1 MISMMIADISDQ
13 KIRALLEFA
22 PDAIVLTN
30 DAGKIVLVN
39 LQTEALF
46 GYPRQEL
53 LGKQVETLL
62 PERFRSQHL
71 HQRKAY
77 ADAPRPRV
85 MGSANGKVLGL
96 RKNGGEFPVEIS
108 LNQLASDGGALT
120 MSTIRDVSLRVS
132 AEEKFL
138 ASLKELEDF
147 KAALDQH
154 AIVATTDP
162 QGRIIYAN
170 DQFCRLS
177 KYSREELIGQ
187 DHRILNSG
195 YHSKGFFR
203 DLWTTIGGGRVWK
216 GEIRNRAKDG
226 SFYWVDATIVPLLGP
241 DGKPIQYVA
250 IRTEI
255 TARKRAEED
264 RESLIQE
271 LTKALNEVKTLSGLL
286 PICAGCKKVRDDSG
300 YWNQIEAYITQH
312 SSATFSHSY
321 CPECSV
327 KYFGNIGLPRKKTD
341 PGT

>member
-1 MISMMIADISDQ
+1 MMIADIGDQ

-22 PDAIVLTN
+22 PDAIVLSN
-30 DAGKIVLVN
+30 EAGKIVLVN

-53 LGKQVETLL
+53 LGKEVEVLL
-62 PERFRSQHL
+62 PERFRSEHIHERQ
-71 HQRKAY
+71 AY
-77 ADAPRPRV
+77 AAAPQPRA
-85 MGSANGKVLGL
+85 MRGPKGQLLGL

-120 MSTIRDVSLRVS
+120 MSTIRDVSVRVS
-132 AEEKFL
+132 AEEKLRAF
-138 ASLKELEDF
+138 LKELEDF

-162 QGRIIYAN
+162 QGRITYAN
-170 DQFCRLS
+170 DQFCRVS
-177 KYSREELIGQ
+177 KFSREELIGQ
-187 DHRILNSG
+187 DHRLLNSG
-195 YHSKGFFR
+195 YHPKEFFR
-203 DLWTTIGGGRVWK
+203 DLWATIGAGRVWK

-241 DGKPIQYVA
+241 GGKPFQYVA

-327 KYFGNIGLPRKKTD
+327 KYFGQIGVPRKKPD
-341 PGT
+341 PGA